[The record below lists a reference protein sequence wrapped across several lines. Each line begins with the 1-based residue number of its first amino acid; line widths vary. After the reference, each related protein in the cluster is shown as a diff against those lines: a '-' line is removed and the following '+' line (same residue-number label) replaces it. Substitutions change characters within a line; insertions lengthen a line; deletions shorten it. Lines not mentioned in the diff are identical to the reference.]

1 MGKRIS
7 LISFLLFFI
16 WQAGSAQTRT
26 VSGEVTD
33 RSDGMPLPGVSVL
46 IKGTQTG
53 TATDVNGRY
62 SLVVANSDVLV
73 FTFVGMTSEEE
84 TVGNRN
90 RINVAMVSDSE
101 TLDEVVITGYGVTR
115 KRAFTGSAT
124 TVGEN
129 DIIQKTDA
137 NPVKALEGTVP
148 GLQLNVSSGQP
159 GAPTNIFIRGRN
171 SINSGTEP
179 LYVID
184 GVPISSGTMG
194 MRKDEEQTLSPLS
207 TLNASDI
214 ESMTVLKDATATSI
228 YGARAAN
235 GVIVITTKKGK
246 AGKLQVNLTAKLG
259 MEMLPSRTKSYRPLN
274 ADQYKELQVEGLL
287 NDYSIYGDS
296 GYTALYNNQIFG
308 GAFEYNQQGMLDMLL
323 SYLEVDGEENTNWVD
338 EVTRMGLV
346 QEYNLELQGGGNQE
360 VSPTFYASLGYF
372 NNKALIIGKDL
383 ERFSGRFNF
392 AQSPSKLVDYG
403 VALSLSYT
411 KLNMGAGGGYFSD
424 PFTQAYQQPP
434 LFPVKNPDGTWF
446 LNTLN
451 GYNPVALRSSLGD
464 KSEGKQYRA
473 TISPYLGINFREDLI
488 FMSRVGIDYYGLSEF
503 GYWSFLQP
511 QGKEMRGLGEQGTDA
526 RTLLSITNTLN
537 YIKTFHDV
545 HNLNLMIGQEAQKT
559 KNNVSYLSASNYPV
573 DFLNQVANAAVPS
586 DASTRRYD
594 VAIASFF
601 FNGQYDYMDRYY
613 FSVSA
618 RADGSSRFGDEHRW
632 AGFWSVGGRYR
643 ISEENF
649 MASVKPWMDNLTIR
663 ASYGT
668 SGNQEVGDPLIANG
682 WYASRDLFGF
692 GYNYNGLPGSAH
704 EQQGNHNLK
713 WEQTDKFNV
722 GLDVSFLDRITL
734 EIDYYYHKTK
744 DMVFMVP
751 VSRTTGLENVPQNIG
766 ELQNKGV
773 EFTITGKALRLPNF
787 QWDLTLVGS
796 HNQNKVLRLSTDNPI
811 EGSVTII
818 EKGHDINTF
827 KMREYAGVDP
837 QTGKPLWYKGT
848 EGTEITSNYNLA
860 GKRYV
865 GIANPKLSGGF
876 ISRMNFKGFDFSFQL
891 NYAMGGKIYGNNLR
905 YDEQV
910 GGSGFNNT
918 TRYVY
923 DNRWQKPGDITDVPR
938 FVFNDLSGANKAST
952 RFLMKGDYLKI
963 KSVSLGYNL
972 PKHIVSYARMSSA
985 RVFVTADNLY
995 TFTAKNYRGFDPAG
1009 IASDGIQWWNY
1020 PTPRNIM
1027 FGVSVGF

>member
-1 MGKRIS
+1 MLRFVNNTMDMLSANPFVYETNTTKPKTMGKRIS
-7 LISFLLFFI
+7 LISFLLLLV
-16 WQAGSAQTRT
+16 WQVGNAQVKT

-33 RSDGMPLPGVSVL
+33 KSDGSPLPGVSVL

-53 TATDVNGRY
+53 TATDMDGKYTLRVT
-62 SLVVANSDVLV
+62 SSDVLI
-73 FTFVGMTSEEE
+73 FTFVGMKSQEEP
-84 TVGNRN
+84 VGNRT
-90 RINVAMVSDSE
+90 RINVAMVAESE
-101 TLDEVVITGYGVTR
+101 SLDEVVVTGYGVTR

-124 TVGEN
+124 TVGES
-129 DIIQKTDA
+129 DIVQKTDA
-137 NPVKALEGTVP
+137 NPIKALEGTVP

-159 GAPTNIFIRGRN
+159 GAPTDIFIRGRN

-207 TLNASDI
+207 TLNATDI

-259 MEMLPSRTKSYRPLN
+259 MEMLPSRTKSYYPLN
-274 ADQYKELQVEGLL
+274 ADQYKEIQVEGLL
-287 NDYSIYGDS
+287 NDYSIYGDG

-308 GAFEYNQQGMLDMLL
+308 GVFPYNQNGMLDMLL
-323 SYLEVDGEENTNWVD
+323 SYLEVDGEMNTDWVK
-338 EVTRMGLV
+338 EVTRVGLV
-346 QEYNLELQGGGNQE
+346 QEYNLELQGGGNTE
-360 VSPTFYASLGYF
+360 TAPKFFASLGYF
-372 NNKALIIGKDL
+372 NNEALVVGKDL
-383 ERFSGRFNF
+383 ERFSGRINF
-392 AQSPSKLVDYG
+392 AQSPSKLIDYG
-403 VALSLSYT
+403 VSLNLSYT
-411 KLNMGAGGGYFSD
+411 KSNMGSGGGYFSD

-434 LFPVKNPDGTWF
+434 LFPVKNPDGSWF
-446 LNTLN
+446 LETLN
-451 GYNPVALRSSLGD
+451 GYNPVAMRSKLGD
-464 KSEGKQYRA
+464 KNEAKQYRA

-488 FMSRVGIDYYGLSEF
+488 FMSRIGIDYYGLSEF

-511 QGKEMRGLGEQGTDA
+511 QGKEMRGMGEQGTDS

-537 YIKTFHDV
+537 YIKTFNEK
-545 HNLNLMIGQEAQKT
+545 HNLNLMVGQEAQKT
-559 KNNVSYLSASNYPV
+559 KNNTSYLAASNYPV
-573 DFLNQVANAAVPS
+573 DFLNQVANAAVP
-586 DASTRRYD
+586 ASAATRRFD

-601 FNGQYDYMDRYY
+601 FNGQYDYMNKYY
-613 FSVSA
+613 FSASA
-618 RADGSSRFGDEHRW
+618 RADGSSRFGDQHRW
-632 AGFWSVGGRYR
+632 AGFWSVGARYR
-643 ISEENF
+643 ISEEKF
-649 MASVKPWMDNLTIR
+649 MESTKSWMDNLTIR
-663 ASYGT
+663 TSYGT

-713 WEQTDKFNV
+713 WEQTNKFNV
-722 GLDVSFLDRITL
+722 GLDVSFIDRITL
-734 EIDYYYHKTK
+734 EFDYYYHKTK

-751 VSRTTGLENVPQNIG
+751 VSRTTGLENVPRNIG
-766 ELQNKGV
+766 ELQNQGV
-773 EFTITGKALRLPNF
+773 ELTITGKALRLPKF
-787 QWDLTLVGS
+787 QWDLVLIGS
-796 HNQNKVLRLSTDNPI
+796 HNQNKVIKLSTDNPI
-811 EGSVTII
+811 EGTFSII
-818 EKGHDINTF
+818 EKGRDINTF

-848 EGTEITSNYNLA
+848 EGSETTSNYNLA

-865 GIANPKLSGGF
+865 GVASPKFSGSL
-876 ISRMNFKGFDFSFQL
+876 ISRMNFKGFDLSFQL

-905 YDEQV
+905 YDEQT

-923 DNRWQKPGDITDVPR
+923 DNRWQKPGDVTDVPR

-952 RFLMKGDYLKI
+952 RFLMKGDFLKI

-972 PKHIVSYARMSSA
+972 PHHIVNHA
-985 RVFVTADNLY
+985 FC
-995 TFTAKNYRGFDPAG
+995 AG
-1009 IASDGIQWWNY
+1009 IRD
-1020 PTPRNIM
+1020 RR
-1027 FGVSVGF
+1027 